1 MPVATASVIAAIG
14 LWTLSL
20 LHPGTPYSDIWWRQV
35 IAGRPLIT
43 AAPTK

>member
-14 LWTLSL
+14 LWTLYL

-35 IAGRPLIT
+35 IAARR
-43 AAPTK
+43 